1 MSVRDRIFNSKL
13 DAEVVVIPEWDNVKI
28 EVRARTVDQQYALID
43 KVRKPNGDLDNKLLA
58 VETIIATAYDPDTG
72 EAVFEPADRDTLRGL
87 NAAGFNRLLAAAN
100 RAAGLETE
108 DQVVADLDETPPS
121 ETSTS

>member
-1 MSVRDRIFNSKL
+1 MSIRDRIFKSKL
-13 DAEVVVIPEWDNVKI
+13 GSEIVVIPEWDNVKI

-58 VETIIATAYDPDTG
+58 VETILATAYDPDTG
-72 EAVFEPADRDTLRGL
+72 EPVFDPADRDELRKL

-108 DQVVADLDETPPS
+108 EEVMAGLDGTPDS